1 MKEKQLTE
9 KYSIKN
15 GINYTPLK
23 NKLSKLKLE
32 KENIEVIITEI
43 KQRLKNPDFSYQK
56 TELMEL
62 YNEYSNNL
70 IRIEKQLNF
79 TKYKFDNLPEV

>member
-1 MKEKQLTE
+1 MKQKQLTE
-9 KYSIKN
+9 KYSVKN
-15 GINYTPLK
+15 GINYIPLK

-43 KQRLKNPDFSYQK
+43 KQRLKNPLFEYQK
-56 TELMEL
+56 PTLMEL
-62 YNEYSNNL
+62 YNEYSNKL
-70 IRIEKQLNF
+70 IQLEKELNF